1 MVIGEDLVGEAVD
14 EGGAMVAEGA
24 DDGAVALDHPM
35 VAAVRVLVEAAMSHR
50 VAVMV
55 VVECGTTMTTL
66 LGEAEEVAA
75 KQEVDTVEEVVHFHK
90 NHNRPNSRMETRA
103 LMHILS
109 LKSIAFA

>member
-1 MVIGEDLVGEAVD
+1 MD

-55 VVECGTTMTTL
+55 VVECGTTTTMTTL